1 MFVKNEVSLWHRY
14 PNDGW
19 ALGTHKSDDP
29 GQIIATLIH
38 YLHLCTHK
46 YLEIS
51 NNNTPGLYSNRVKH
65 RNGTAGQS
73 VPAMQH
79 HVSETLA
86 DRCPIF
92 GCLSFNIQPL

>member
-1 MFVKNEVSLWHRY
+1 MLKCLSRIKKFPY
-14 PNDGW
+14 
-19 ALGTHKSDDP
+19 GTDTQMMGGHLEHTNKSDDP

-65 RNGTAGQS
+65 RNGAAGQS

-79 HVSETLA
+79 HVFMPRWQTDVPSLA
-86 DRCPIF
+86 V
-92 GCLSFNIQPL
+92 

>member
-1 MFVKNEVSLWHRY
+1 MHSIIQTLQQYHKQQRLYAEMFVKNEVSLWHRY

-19 ALGTHKSDDP
+19 ALGTHKSDP

-51 NNNTPGLYSNRVKH
+51 NNNKPGLYSNRVKH

-73 VPAMQH
+73 VPAM
-79 HVSETLA
+79 
-86 DRCPIF
+86 
-92 GCLSFNIQPL
+92 